1 MDELLNKLGIYL
13 YVIILGFIGGILSLF
28 EKNKLNEC
36 QTSKICLF
44 KKFLLGV
51 VASIFAG
58 YVGFEFGLYI
68 LDNQKIALAI
78 SCICAWAGTDA
89 LIAFES
95 KILELLSKG
104 FKKND

>member
-1 MDELLNKLGIYL
+1 MDELFNKLGIYL
-13 YVIILGFIGGILSLF
+13 YVIILGFIGGVLSLF

-51 VASIFAG
+51 VTAIFTG
-58 YVGFEFGLYI
+58 YIGFELGLYI
-68 LDNQKIALAI
+68 LENKKIALAI

-89 LIAFES
+89 LIAFEG